1 MSREETGR
9 SATSR
14 LERVLGEEEHII
26 SPTFIFYLFLVP
38 VPLYMGRA
46 RLTSHEEEEH
56 E

>member
-1 MSREETGR
+1 MSSEETGR

-14 LERVLGEEEHII
+14 LERLLGEEEQSIPH
-26 SPTFIFYLFLVP
+26 TLIFYLFLVP
-38 VPLYMGRA
+38 LPLYMGRA